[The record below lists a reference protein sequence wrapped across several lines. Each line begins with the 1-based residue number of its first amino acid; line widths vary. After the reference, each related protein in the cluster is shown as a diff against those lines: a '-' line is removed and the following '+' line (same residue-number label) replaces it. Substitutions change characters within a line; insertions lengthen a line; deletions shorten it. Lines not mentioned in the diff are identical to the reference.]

1 MLLEV
6 TGICYPWYCRIDE
19 FLVKWGQNWIE
30 EVNHRV
36 EGKQAFVN
44 IYEEKQRCAGWRLC
58 LLWTLASLKLLFK
71 KLEPY
76 HPMLIGSC
84 VAALLPDGGI
94 KSVKICPAEEQK
106 ATDPETFC
114 NSSHLRFLNL
124 ADFLCPAPT
133 TASEVAMWYFEA
145 QGGSCDFAI
154 SHPCGVGKVNKSGW
168 ASFYQWMRRL
178 DWLICNDSCSSKM
191 QWWCNFI

>member
-1 MLLEV
+1 MNFWWSGDKTGLRRWITGLKGSKLLLTYMRRSRDV
-6 TGICYPWYCRIDE
+6 
-19 FLVKWGQNWIE
+19 LA
-30 EVNHRV
+30 
-36 EGKQAFVN
+36 EGF
-44 IYEEKQRCAGWRLC
+44 C

-106 ATDPETFC
+106 ATDPEIFC

-145 QGGSCDFAI
+145 PGGSCDFAI